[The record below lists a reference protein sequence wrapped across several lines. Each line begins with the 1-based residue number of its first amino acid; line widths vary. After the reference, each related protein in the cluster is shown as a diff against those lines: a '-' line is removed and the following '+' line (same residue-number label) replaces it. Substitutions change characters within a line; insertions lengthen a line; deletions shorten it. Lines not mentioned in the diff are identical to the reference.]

1 MGERMIGDLCL
12 PFPWHLQ
19 SCLGLW
25 DPRVSGN
32 VITSEEIVFRILP
45 DLEVRGLFCRL
56 EEAPPA

>member
-1 MGERMIGDLCL
+1 MVGDLCL
-12 PFPWHLQ
+12 PIPWHLQ

-32 VITSEEIVFRILP
+32 VITSEEIVFRSLP
-45 DLEVRGLFCRL
+45 DLEVRGLFFRL